1 MLICPYDFIRT
12 NFCYFQYTA
21 VITNDMSNLS
31 SAVDLSSFVVLTPG
45 IKSGLEGLRNSG
57 LSDINF
63 TQINN
68 VVSPSD
74 I

>member
-1 MLICPYDFIRT
+1 
-12 NFCYFQYTA
+12 
-21 VITNDMSNLS
+21 MSNLS

-68 VVSPSD
+68 VVSLSD